1 MAGGFLRGEAM
12 SDKPNVASDVL
23 LDLPTLSLADLSEK
37 GDSVLIR
44 ALRRIL
50 AADDEADV
58 VAEWNSA

>member
-1 MAGGFLRGEAM
+1 M

-23 LDLPTLSLADLSEK
+23 LDLPGLSLADLSER

-44 ALRRIL
+44 ALRRFL

-58 VAEWNSA
+58 VAQWNSA

>member
-1 MAGGFLRGEAM
+1 M